1 VRKPVGDTLGARL
14 RQLRRENGCSLS
26 ELSRRSGVGKGT
38 ISELENDRRGARLD
52 TLFALT
58 TALGA
63 PLGALLPDDGAS
75 GACPVQGDSV
85 TATLLDRWPVERYLV
100 EVYRAVLTGRQQ
112 ESAAHAPG
120 VQETVTVVR
129 GRVRVGCA
137 GDERELGEGESL
149 RYRGDLPH
157 RFASIG
163 ASADVVLLMHYLR
176 EGTSERTIQDD

>member
-1 VRKPVGDTLGARL
+1 MTAAETLGARL
-14 RQLRRENGCSLS
+14 RRLRVERGCSLS

-63 PLGALLPDDGAS
+63 PLGALMPDGAVPAAAQVE
-75 GACPVQGDSV
+75 GNAV
-85 TATLLDRWPVERYLV
+85 TATLLARWPVERYLI
-100 EVYRAVLTGRQQ
+100 EVYRATLAERRQ

-120 VQETVTVVR
+120 VLETVTVVR
-129 GRVRVGCA
+129 GRVLAGCA
-137 GDERELGEGESL
+137 GDERELAEGESL

-157 RFASIG
+157 RFAALG
-163 ASADVVLLMHYLR
+163 APANVVLLMHYPGQEST
-176 EGTSERTIQDD
+176 EGTITDDR